1 MDIMK
6 PTEKKAKPEVDLDKD
21 FYIGEAIDAA
31 DNGKVTPELVKER
44 TKTLNDNPRDN
55 SIDE

>member
-1 MDIMK
+1 MK
-6 PTEKKAKPEVDLDKD
+6 PTEKKAQSEVDLDKD
-21 FYIGEAIDAA
+21 FYIGEAIDTA
-31 DNGKVTPELVKER
+31 DNDNVNPELVKER